1 MVVLDEVRV
10 PDEVLV
16 LIEDDLDLEDGTI
29 ERDFMLV
36 LFLPVLIILFRT
48 VGDLEVPERLNWL
61 FLIVYL

>member
-48 VGDLEVPERLNWL
+48 VGDLYVPERLNWL